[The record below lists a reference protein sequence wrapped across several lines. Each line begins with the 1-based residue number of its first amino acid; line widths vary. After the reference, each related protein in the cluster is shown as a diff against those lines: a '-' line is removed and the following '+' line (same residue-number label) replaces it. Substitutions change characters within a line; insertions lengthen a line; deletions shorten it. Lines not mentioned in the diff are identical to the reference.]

1 MINFNKRC
9 FFVVSGLA
17 NELGK
22 IVAIEFCKKFRPGS
36 VVVLF
41 EDSQSDLARTKAAI
55 YSLQNQINVICYNID
70 WTQGRMDYFQNQLD
84 DILKDLNG
92 EDFEMAFI
100 IHNEGA
106 IATDVVSEPKN
117 SDLWLHYVQVTL
129 NATVGLNQAFLNTFK
144 DSEKLVVNLTPSSV
158 IIPFQFEKLRCSAK
172 KARDMYFRAM
182 AAAEDK
188 VTVLN
193 YRPGFLESFENNK
206 NNSNTDFDSN
216 NNFNEVSPIKV
227 TLKAKKPYVKPME
240 TVHKLIDTLENS
252 RFTSGHDID
261 FYSR

>member
-1 MINFNKRC
+1 MMNFNKKC

-22 IVAIEFCKKFRPGS
+22 IVAIEFCKKFKAGS

-41 EDSQSDLARTKAAI
+41 EDSQPDLARTKAAI
-55 YSLQNQINVICYNID
+55 YSLQNQINVICCNID
-70 WTQGRMDYFQNQLD
+70 WTQGRMDFFQNHLD
-84 DILKDLNG
+84 EILSDLNRD
-92 EDFEMAFI
+92 DFEMAFI
-100 IHNEGA
+100 VHNEGA
-106 IATDVVSEPKN
+106 IATDVVCEPKN
-117 SDLWLHYVQVTL
+117 SDLWLHYVQISL

-144 DSEKLVVNLTPSSV
+144 DTNKLVVNLTPSGQ
-158 IIPFQFEKLRCSAK
+158 IIPFQFEKLKCSAK

-193 YRPGFLESFENNK
+193 YRPGFLESFETNNQ
-206 NNSNTDFDSN
+206 FDPN
-216 NNFNEVSPIKV
+216 NNISEVQAIKV

-240 TVHKLIDTLENS
+240 SVHKLINTLEGS
-252 RFTSGHDID
+252 KFTSGHDVD
-261 FYSR
+261 YYSC

>member
-1 MINFNKRC
+1 MDFNKRT

-41 EDSQSDLARTKAAI
+41 EDSQPDLARTKAAI
-55 YSLQNQINVICYNID
+55 YSLQNQITVICCNID
-70 WTQGRMDYFQNQLD
+70 WTQGRVDFFQNQFD
-84 DILKDLNG
+84 SILKDLKQN
-92 EDFEMAFI
+92 DFEMAFI
-100 IHNEGA
+100 VHNEGA

-117 SDLWLHYVQVTL
+117 SDLWLQYVQITL

-144 DSEKLVVNLTPSSV
+144 DTEKLVVNLTPSTM
-158 IIPFQFEKLRCSAK
+158 IIPFQFEKLKCSAK

-188 VTVLN
+188 VIVLN
-193 YRPGFLESFENNK
+193 YRPGVLESYENNVL
-206 NNSNTDFDSN
+206 FDTN
-216 NNFNEVSPIKV
+216 NNNISEVSPIKL
-227 TLKAKKPYVKPME
+227 TLKSKKPYVKPLE
-240 TVHKLIDTLENS
+240 TVNKLIDTLEGQ
-252 RFTSGHDID
+252 RFTSGHDVD
-261 FYSR
+261 YYVQ